1 VYRIEVRPDGDS
13 IIIVRKGEAQLATPQ
28 GIANIKAGDMAT
40 VRGAGAGRTLQKSL
54 RLRSATIGTGGIAS
68 ATA

>member
-40 VRGAGAGRTLQKSL
+40 VRGAGADARYQNHCGSGAR
-54 RLRSATIGTGGIAS
+54 RLGPVE
-68 ATA
+68 